1 MDKLNSEL
9 NFLKWQLLAR
19 LPKGSIYTRIKESL
33 LHSDLES
40 DDPYY
45 YIYWLDIKRSL
56 LRKYVLGTFKTVNA
70 DYTSFIDWLRQYKK
84 GNFYSIVVNGITI
97 NIPCPFLED
106 YKCFKAEFLDIIMPS
121 ITGENEDIP
130 YLEGP
135 YEYHRVSLTKG
146 DVVLDLG
153 ANYGLFSSLASAK
166 GCSVFAFE
174 PTTQVVN
181 RYLKRLAMIDENI
194 KVIEKAVS
202 NFNGSSYFKLN
213 EAPSCNCLVQDA
225 ASSNVTTVK
234 TTTVDSFVLDQKLNR
249 VDFIKADIEGAERLM
264 LEGARRT
271 LRLFSPKLAI
281 CCYHSLDDL
290 RVLTKLIKEANSN
303 YEIEVRYKKIY
314 AYNPQKE
321 N

>member
-146 DVVLDLG
+146 DVVLDL
-153 ANYGLFSSLASAK
+153 
-166 GCSVFAFE
+166 
-174 PTTQVVN
+174 
-181 RYLKRLAMIDENI
+181 
-194 KVIEKAVS
+194 
-202 NFNGSSYFKLN
+202 
-213 EAPSCNCLVQDA
+213 
-225 ASSNVTTVK
+225 
-234 TTTVDSFVLDQKLNR
+234 
-249 VDFIKADIEGAERLM
+249 
-264 LEGARRT
+264 
-271 LRLFSPKLAI
+271 
-281 CCYHSLDDL
+281 
-290 RVLTKLIKEANSN
+290 
-303 YEIEVRYKKIY
+303 EIGRAHV
-314 AYNPQKE
+314 
-321 N
+321 